1 MKRLLMIT
9 VMSLFVAVSYSQSNN
24 LLWTMT
30 VDVKMD
36 KKLEWEKK
44 MVTFVKTHM
53 PQAK

>member
-1 MKRLLMIT
+1 MTFMT
-9 VMSLFVAVSYSQSNN
+9 VVTFSQSNN

-44 MVTFVKTHM
+44 MVLFVKTLS
-53 PQAK
+53 PAQIQDVGSNLRR